1 MELKIYNP
9 TMDNALKHIDWNFEE
24 LKKEVTEKANVYKSL
39 VYTDENIKEAKADRA
54 ALNKFSK
61 ALNDGKK
68 DVKKMML
75 EPYSVFEGQVK
86 ELIAIVDEA
95 NANIDSQVKAYDQ
108 KKREEKLIKVEEI
121 YDRTFASA
129 EELKEILTFKRVF
142 KESYLNVT
150 TTLKSITNDMEHQYL
165 DASLGASVVGTHS
178 LSSVLLIPQ
187 ESGAGLNVETHNIN
201 YCTISMYRNALLT
214 AGVEDAK
221 VIVAAPS
228 PMSGTAAL
236 VGAVKAYETYSGTT
250 VSDSVLETAADELVL
265 TGQLSEDLDSEKIS
279 DLIAYLKQQIAE
291 NHLDD
296 PDKLADLVRQA
307 AEEMGITLTDEQ
319 VSQIVDLLLKLSK
332 LDIDPDKLAKQAKEL
347 YNKLESLGITVDKE
361 KVGNFITNFVSSI
374 WELIQSFLNQ

>member
-1 MELKIYNP
+1 MLLMSMLLMAGCMQVSAAESGVL
-9 TMDNALKHIDWNFEE
+9 ALG
-24 LKKEVTEKANVYKSL
+24 ANLS
-39 VYTDENIKEAKADRA
+39 
-54 ALNKFSK
+54 
-61 ALNDGKK
+61 
-68 DVKKMML
+68 
-75 EPYSVFEGQVK
+75 
-86 ELIAIVDEA
+86 
-95 NANIDSQVKAYDQ
+95 DSQKAEVYAQ
-108 KKREEKLIKVEEI
+108 MGITAEQAASYQTI
-121 YDRTFASA
+121 Y
-129 EELKEILTFKRVF
+129 
-142 KESYLNVT
+142 
-150 TTLKSITNDMEHQYL
+150 ITNDMEHQYL

-228 PMSGTAAL
+228 PMS
-236 VGAVKAYETYSGTT
+236 GAVKAYETYSGTT

>member
-1 MELKIYNP
+1 MKKWLSLLLVM
-9 TMDNALKHIDWNFEE
+9 TMLCAGTIQAQAAGTGVLALGADLSADQRATVLSEMGITEAE
-24 LKKEVTEKANVYKSL
+24 AASYETVT
-39 VYTDENIKEAKADRA
+39 
-54 ALNKFSK
+54 
-61 ALNDGKK
+61 
-68 DVKKMML
+68 
-75 EPYSVFEGQVK
+75 
-86 ELIAIVDEA
+86 
-95 NANIDSQVKAYDQ
+95 
-108 KKREEKLIKVEEI
+108 
-121 YDRTFASA
+121 
-129 EELKEILTFKRVF
+129 
-142 KESYLNVT
+142 
-150 TTLKSITNDMEHQYL
+150 ITNDMEHQYL

-332 LDIDPDKLAKQAKEL
+332 LDIDPDKLANQAKEL

>member
-1 MELKIYNP
+1 MKKWLSLLLVM
-9 TMDNALKHIDWNFEE
+9 TMLCAGTIQAQAAGTGVLALGADLSADQRATVLSEMGITEAE
-24 LKKEVTEKANVYKSL
+24 AASYETVT
-39 VYTDENIKEAKADRA
+39 
-54 ALNKFSK
+54 
-61 ALNDGKK
+61 
-68 DVKKMML
+68 
-75 EPYSVFEGQVK
+75 
-86 ELIAIVDEA
+86 
-95 NANIDSQVKAYDQ
+95 
-108 KKREEKLIKVEEI
+108 
-121 YDRTFASA
+121 
-129 EELKEILTFKRVF
+129 
-142 KESYLNVT
+142 
-150 TTLKSITNDMEHQYL
+150 ITNDMEHQYL
-165 DASLGASVVGTHS
+165 DESLGSSVVGSHS

-187 ESGAGLNVETHNIN
+187 ESGAGLTVETHNIN
-201 YCTISMYRNALLT
+201 YCTIAMYRNALLT
-214 AGVEDAK
+214 AGVQDAK
-221 VIVAAPS
+221 VIVAAPM
-228 PMSGTAAL
+228 PISGTAAL
-236 VGAVKAYETYSGTT
+236 IGAVKAYETYSGTT

>member
-1 MELKIYNP
+1 MRKWFGMLLMSMLLMAGCMQVSAAESGVL
-9 TMDNALKHIDWNFEE
+9 ALG
-24 LKKEVTEKANVYKSL
+24 ANLS
-39 VYTDENIKEAKADRA
+39 
-54 ALNKFSK
+54 
-61 ALNDGKK
+61 
-68 DVKKMML
+68 
-75 EPYSVFEGQVK
+75 
-86 ELIAIVDEA
+86 
-95 NANIDSQVKAYDQ
+95 DSQKAEVYAQ
-108 KKREEKLIKVEEI
+108 MGITAEQAASYQTI
-121 YDRTFASA
+121 Y
-129 EELKEILTFKRVF
+129 
-142 KESYLNVT
+142 
-150 TTLKSITNDMEHQYL
+150 ITNDMEHQYL

-319 VSQIVDLLLKLSK
+319 VSQIVDLLMEKNPEVRIVINCITLETVGEALQVIKNQQFTETDIVQISAARSK
-332 LDIDPDKLAKQAKEL
+332 EIGRYHMMMGENPI
-347 YNKLESLGITVDKE
+347 YIITCQKREE
-361 KVGNFITNFVSSI
+361 KK
-374 WELIQSFLNQ
+374 